1 MNKHTYRS
9 KKVNT
14 INWEQLRERW
24 SGQALLFA
32 VDVAKDGQ
40 YAELS
45 CQGPDGAVLMHWDLL
60 EGTAELIAEL
70 KRFGSPVAVVMESSG
85 TYGDALR
92 HRCRLADPD
101 QRGAAPRHR
110 LQLTAAHV
118 PSSFERSGAA
128 PG

>member
-9 KKVNT
+9 KKVNA

-45 CQGPDGAVLMHWDLL
+45 WM
-60 EGTAELIAEL
+60 TYT
-70 KRFGSPVAVVMESSG
+70 FGSFGVLWIAILYV
-85 TYGDALR
+85 TIHL
-92 HRCRLADPD
+92 
-101 QRGAAPRHR
+101 
-110 LQLTAAHV
+110 V
-118 PSSFERSGAA
+118 PL
-128 PG
+128 